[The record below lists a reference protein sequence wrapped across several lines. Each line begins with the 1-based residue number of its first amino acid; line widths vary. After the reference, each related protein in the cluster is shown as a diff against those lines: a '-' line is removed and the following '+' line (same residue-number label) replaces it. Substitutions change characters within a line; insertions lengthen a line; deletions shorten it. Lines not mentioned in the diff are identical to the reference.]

1 MQGIRSYDPAVMNNH
16 LSCYRCGHSLRTLPL
31 PLGRRDECPNCVAE
45 LHVCLMCQMYDPRE
59 PNECT
64 EEDALEVMDKEHAN
78 FCDYYKPNPDAYS
91 PGFME
96 AHTQAESDLAALF
109 GDIPPDTAADKPA
122 NGAPGKVG
130 EDDTLSSTEDLFK
143 S

>member
-1 MQGIRSYDPAVMNNH
+1 
-16 LSCYRCGHSLRTLPL
+16 
-31 PLGRRDECPNCVAE
+31 
-45 LHVCLMCQMYDPRE
+45 MYDPRE

-91 PGFME
+91 PGLME
-96 AHTQAESDLAALF
+96 AHTQAESKLATLF
-109 GDIPPDTAADKPA
+109 GDVPLSAPSDNPPNEDL
-122 NGAPGKVG
+122 GKA
-130 EDDTLSSTEDLFK
+130 EKDDALSRAEDLFK